1 MMEIIKTFLKKSADL
16 ICSNTDIGVKI
27 INKSD
32 NPLPS
37 YAKLGDS
44 GMDIRFYSKYGR
56 AIEIPPL
63 GKDTLGTGLFVELPK
78 GYEFQN
84 RPKSGLASLE
94 GIQAILGTIDEAY
107 RGEIKVI
114 LYNSTKIPFKVSPGD
129 KIAQLVLAKVPKV
142 IWKEVDELSVTERGS
157 GGFGHTGK

>member
-1 MMEIIKTFLKKSADL
+1 MEIFKEFLKKSASL
-16 ICSNTDIGVKI
+16 ICSNKDVEVKI

-44 GMDIRFYSKYGR
+44 GMDIRFYSKYGN
-56 AIEIPPL
+56 AIEIAPL
-63 GKDTLGTGLFVELPK
+63 SRVTLNTGLFVELPK

-107 RGEIKVI
+107 RGELKVI

-129 KIAQLVLAKVPKV
+129 KVAQLVLSKVPKV
-142 IWKEVDELSVTERGS
+142 NWKEVDELSITERGS